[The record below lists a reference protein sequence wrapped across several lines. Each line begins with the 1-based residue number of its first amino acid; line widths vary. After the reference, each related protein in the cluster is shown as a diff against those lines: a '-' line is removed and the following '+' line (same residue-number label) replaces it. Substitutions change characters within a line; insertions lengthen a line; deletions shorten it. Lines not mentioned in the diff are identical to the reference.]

1 MRTLH
6 SFEDM
11 AGLRDSGLYVPE
23 AYDGTKIVQ
32 WYGNIERQLT
42 RMLEENEAARNFVY
56 ADKLRTYLKTWRENE
71 ITGSMNRET
80 LQILKAATEQLAVEP
95 WNLGNYFSNLRDQI
109 RKLVASEEQL
119 PRVATEPGEKM
130 AGPGAGA
137 PSGATPPLAPE
148 FGPEEKPPGMGGA
161 EAGGPTPEEGGPEE
175 PRPGEEAEK
184 ENLPTP
190 EEIAGIGQPAGSP
203 KLPRR
208 PPRG

>member
-11 AGLRDSGLYVPE
+11 AAVRDSSSYIPE

-42 RMLEENEAARNFVY
+42 RMLEENEASRNFVY

-80 LQILKAATEQLAVEP
+80 LNILKAATEQLAVEP

-109 RKLVASEEQL
+109 RKLIASEEQL
-119 PRVATEPGEKM
+119 PRVATEPNDKM
-130 AGPGAGA
+130 GGPGGGAGR
-137 PSGATPPLAPE
+137 GAMPPLSPE
-148 FGPEEKPPGMGGA
+148 FGPTGEPGPGAPGETPPGETPPGEGV
-161 EAGGPTPEEGGPEE
+161 PEEGA
-175 PRPGEEAEK
+175 PGEAAAEEAG
-184 ENLPTP
+184 LPTP
-190 EEIAGIGQPAGSP
+190 DEIAAGGVAP
-203 KLPRR
+203 GPRRR